1 MVETLA
7 PSKILQSHVVIE
19 IIVKARKTPT
29 RLVPV
34 LPQRHSL
41 PNNAVGSSL
50 STQNISPEP
59 NSEGESSIYESRTKL
74 LVPIAPYCLL
84 LPFTFPDCLSHHLV
98 CILEI
103 PIIHRT
109 ADYPVID
116 ANANV
121 YIIVCTKVSEKCS
134 YPWLIFMYAW
144 ILFPLSVCVIKY
156 SIFINFYAV
165 LVRLY

>member
-7 PSKILQSHVVIE
+7 PSKILQSHAVIE
-19 IIVKARKTPT
+19 ITVKARKAPT

-50 STQNISPEP
+50 STQNISPES

-84 LPFTFPDCLSHHLV
+84 LTFRFLNACHITQ

-103 PIIHRT
+103 PVIHRN

-121 YIIVCTKVSEKCS
+121 YIIVCTKISENGS
-134 YPWLIFMYAW
+134 YPRLIFMYA
-144 ILFPLSVCVIKY
+144 
-156 SIFINFYAV
+156 
-165 LVRLY
+165 